1 MYQQQRDAIANGD
14 MRGWLYAL
22 APDQME
28 EITIMR
34 PNGDSV
40 VLIAARIGCTQVG
53 ISPEVPGVRPS
64 EIVIHTHDTEADAAA
79 CYADNVADAR
89 EQANQVNRVVSMPK
103 GPERTRAA
111 YGLLWEMS
119 GEDVPEAVMPA
130 LSDLSQGPGVREVST
145 GQYL

>member
-28 EITIMR
+28 EIVIMR

-40 VLIAARIGCTQVG
+40 VLIAARIGRTQVG
-53 ISPEVPGVRPS
+53 ISPAVPGVRPS
-64 EIVIHTHDTEADAAA
+64 EITIHTHDTEADATA

-89 EQANQVNRVVSMPK
+89 EQANRINRVASMPN

-111 YGLLWEMS
+111 YGLLLQMS
-119 GEDVPEAVMPA
+119 GEDAVMPA

-145 GQYL
+145 GLYL